1 MAAQEQALLLDP
13 SGELRFKGPFTDVVT
28 ADLTL
33 SNPTDSRICFK
44 VKTTAPK
51 RYCVRPNSGI
61 LEPHHSIAVA
71 VMLQPFSYDPTERN
85 KHKFMVQSMYAPENA
100 TENQESI
107 WKDAPAESLMD
118 TKLRCVFEM
127 PEVGQ
132 SAPAAAAEPA
142 VRATEAAA
150 HYTSA
155 MSENTSDDSTLAAK
169 QETQSPKKSG
179 ASSEELKKLSQE
191 LKKAQSELYSLKVEN
206 NQLKEDGLRLRK
218 VAMSDTVSST
228 PTASSQAPPPAVNAF
243 PPVVYVV
250 AAIILG
256 LLIGKFLL

>member
-1 MAAQEQALLLDP
+1 MATQEQALLLEP

-28 ADLTL
+28 ADLKL

-61 LEPHHSIAVA
+61 LEPHTSIAVA
-71 VMLQPFSYDPTERN
+71 VMLQPFSYDPNERN
-85 KHKFMVQSMYAPENA
+85 KHKFMVQSMYAPDNA
-100 TENQESI
+100 TDNQESI

-127 PEVGQ
+127 PEGPQQSPVSDTMSKATDVG
-132 SAPAAAAEPA
+132 
-142 VRATEAAA
+142 A

-155 MSENTSDDSTLAAK
+155 MSENTFDDSTATVK
-169 QETQSPKKSG
+169 PETQSPKKTG
-179 ASSEELKKLSQE
+179 ASGEELKKLSQD
-191 LKKAQSELYSLKVEN
+191 LKKAQVEISSLKVEN
-206 NQLKEDGLRLRK
+206 SQLKDDGIRLRK
-218 VAMSDTVSST
+218 VAMNETVSST
-228 PTASSQAPPPAVNAF
+228 PTASSRAPTTAVNAF